1 MPNFILLY
9 NPYYQSDV
17 IESHVNMLISS
28 ANALEAKTAFG
39 KIRSKLRNYDDPLTE
54 KYQSIY
60 AGVSDDAPLQL
71 FLTDYS
77 SMYVARVIG
86 VTSEDCYSIAPS
98 YYRDKN
104 LEVEHW
110 FVINDIRRIAHK
122 DFELVRDTILP
133 NLTTPH
139 FGNHRY
145 AIYGNQYVYPMQVE
159 MINAIDYFSYEESS
173 HYRYFTDIFKS
184 ESYHEM
190 KKRLVDYR
198 FGELFYALHP
208 NSQDAI
214 VSAEIEYA
222 ENSEDSLYD
231 YSSVVVKFSKALEL
245 EIYLFLR
252 QVFKH
257 LMLKQSTLQ
266 DIAYSVQ
273 SRNFTLKDYM
283 TEKPNLGTNKFLLK
297 NELVQEAINSHIQ
310 SSPLR
315 FFLFSRVGKSINAIQ
330 EIRNEAAHGQ
340 STAQKECQKVRNSV
354 LGIGENGTLCD
365 LLIHTKIL
373 SDLEKSH

>member
-1 MPNFILLY
+1 
-9 NPYYQSDV
+9 
-17 IESHVNMLISS
+17 
-28 ANALEAKTAFG
+28 
-39 KIRSKLRNYDDPLTE
+39 
-54 KYQSIY
+54 
-60 AGVSDDAPLQL
+60 
-71 FLTDYS
+71 
-77 SMYVARVIG
+77 
-86 VTSEDCYSIAPS
+86 
-98 YYRDKN
+98 
-104 LEVEHW
+104 
-110 FVINDIRRIAHK
+110 
-122 DFELVRDTILP
+122 
-133 NLTTPH
+133 
-139 FGNHRY
+139 
-145 AIYGNQYVYPMQVE
+145 
-159 MINAIDYFSYEESS
+159 
-173 HYRYFTDIFKS
+173 
-184 ESYHEM
+184 M

-252 QVFKH
+252 QVFKF
-257 LMLKQSTLQ
+257 LISKQSSLQ

-273 SRNFTLKDYM
+273 SRDFTLKDYM
-283 TEKPNLGTNKFLLK
+283 SNKPNLGTNKFLLK
-297 NELVQEAINSHIQ
+297 NEHVQEAINSHIQ

-330 EIRNEAAHGQ
+330 DIRNEAAHGQ
-340 STAQKECQKVRNSV
+340 STTQVECQRVRNSV